1 MFNFYIKR
9 FYLKDAKTLNKSV
22 IPSLITVG
30 NFVSGISSILLAFR
44 GYLFLAIIFVLIG
57 AILDSLDGMAA
68 RRLNAVSPFGK
79 ELDSLSDIIT
89 FGVAP
94 AIITYSIVFYDAPIL
109 GLPSTL
115 LFPVCGALRLARFN
129 IQSENQGYFTGLPI
143 TAAGTILVCLN
154 LLSEILGKKTFI
166 LIMLFLSFLMVSKI
180 KVISLKGK
188 KLLKKVS

>member
-1 MFNFYIKR
+1 MRKQ
-9 FYLKDAKTLNKSV
+9 LKKTI
-22 IPSLITVG
+22 IPSLITIG
-30 NFVSGISSILLAFR
+30 NFVSGLSSILLAFR
-44 GYLFLAIIFVLIG
+44 GYLFLAIIFVVIG

-68 RRLNAVSPFGK
+68 RKLNAVSLFGK
-79 ELDSLSDIIT
+79 ELDSLADIIT

-94 AIITYSIVFYDAPIL
+94 AIITYSIVFHDAPLL

-129 IQSENQGYFTGLPI
+129 IQSENQDYFTGLPI
-143 TAAGTILVCLN
+143 TAAGTMLVCLN
-154 LLSEILGKKTFI
+154 LLCDILGKKTFI
-166 LIMLFLSFLMVSKI
+166 MVTLFLSYLMVSKI

>member
-1 MFNFYIKR
+1 MK
-9 FYLKDAKTLNKSV
+9 KTI
-22 IPSLITVG
+22 IPSLITIG
-30 NFVSGISSILLAFR
+30 NFLSGFSALLLAFK
-44 GYLFLAIIFVLIG
+44 GYLFLAILFVVLG

-79 ELDSLSDIIT
+79 ELDSLADIIT
-89 FGVAP
+89 FGIAP
-94 AIITYSIVFYDAPIL
+94 AIITYSIVFHDAPIM

-129 IQSENQGYFTGLPI
+129 IQSGEQEYFTGVPI

-154 LLSEILGKKTFI
+154 FLFEIIGKKAFI
-166 LIMLFLSFLMVSKI
+166 MITLFLSYLMVSKI

-188 KLLKKVS
+188 NLLKKVS